1 MEFVEVCIDFPSG
14 LSVVDRCTYAPDI
27 GMVYVSA
34 RLRDFLAIV
43 GETGSPPTIMASWDG
58 NGATLIQS
66 TADTLAVVEL
76 RLSTALQRSWLST
89 RLIRSTWSKDQR
101 QQYGRVCHA
110 LTVSA
115 IVGIVGYANS
125 APGWTFQM
133 VRNMAAMVVVA
144 VITFIVGMDSMNGD

>member
-43 GETGSPPTIMASWDG
+43 GETESPPTIMASWDG

-144 VITFIVGMDSMNGD
+144 VITFVVGMDSVNGD

>member
-1 MEFVEVCIDFPSG
+1 MQFVEVCIEFPSG
-14 LSVVDRCTYAPDI
+14 LSIIDRCTYAPDI
-27 GMVYVSA
+27 GMVYISV

-43 GETGSPPTIMASWDG
+43 GQSESPPTITASWDG
-58 NGATLIQS
+58 NEATLIQS
-66 TADTLAVVEL
+66 TADSFAVIEL
-76 RLSTALQRSWLST
+76 WASPAVQRTWLSS

-133 VRNMAAMVVVA
+133 ARNIAAMIVVA